1 MLITFITPYNCESK
15 DSYLYE
21 RAKYFLHNSYLSDKT
36 RRIFVDF
43 ASLPSISDELEEI
56 AKNRGIEYIRLEKYG
71 EQFSIGTCRNI
82 GVLDAKTKYIS
93 FQDVD
98 LYAIDSV
105 YEKIEERVENY
116 TYFNELELIPCLYL
130 TREHS
135 LEYLDNDES
144 TRYQIT
150 KNAYLENDKSRIEM
164 YAPAS
169 SCQLIERS
177 FYLMSGG
184 VRKDFYGHGY
194 EDFELHY
201 RLCAM
206 SNKFYRT
213 HNPRS
218 HDYKYDSLE
227 YKGYRTLFSM
237 FGRPLMDD
245 GIFFVHLWHDNH
257 KGTKYQKRNAVNKKI
272 FEHSMVEFDE
282 KKFREPILA
291 DNRHQTK
298 LLVLA
303 QQKSLNA
310 SSLRHLFSE
319 IGQCVFV
326 DEKSFKSFS
335 AMKSYIQKHGID
347 RVFFF
352 NPYGNDHRLNLYRE
366 CRKNK
371 IPFYVYDRGGLN
383 DSWFIDPNGFNA
395 DSDTYHEKHWNHPLT
410 LEQDENV
417 RVYINDVFLKEETLE
432 KNGERIGGEFF
443 RYKYGVNNKKIL
455 FVPYQRPGD
464 SVIRHFSGNVKGVED
479 FSAKLQIIAEKLS
492 QDWVVVA
499 KKHPLETEINMPDN
513 VIYLRDDKHIFDC
526 IQGCDA
532 VLLINSGV
540 GLLSMMAGKP
550 VYHFG
555 QSYYTHPEITQEVT
569 SADDA
574 VKKISKGFT
583 VNLEKVK
590 RFIHYLTNEAYSFA
604 TTDYQEVKE
613 GNASRNV
620 AVFSK
625 FYQINIPNEL
635 SLEYKWREMPFPVN
649 TRYYDFYRSYFA
661 KPKEPAKKAAPLPKP
676 KPSASQ
682 LPASLKPDEIVLD
695 HVAEGDRVSN
705 KIVGTHKP
713 KQKKYGVKHKLGKL
727 IRDPVGVFRR
737 KLSAKSKN

>member
-1 MLITFITPYNCESK
+1 MLITFITPFNCDNKE
-15 DSYLYE
+15 SYLYE
-21 RAKYFLHNSYLSDKT
+21 RAKYFLYNSYLSEKT
-36 RRIFVDF
+36 KRVFVDF
-43 ASLPSISDELEEI
+43 SSLPSISDELEEI
-56 AKNRGIEYIRLEKYG
+56 ASQRGIKYVRLEKYG
-71 EQFSIGTCRNI
+71 EQFSAGICRNL
-82 GVLDAKTKYIS
+82 GVLAAETKYVG

-98 LYAIDSV
+98 LYGTDDV
-105 YEKIEERVENY
+105 YEKIERRVEKY
-116 TYFNELELIPCLYL
+116 KFFNELELVPCLYL
-130 TREHS
+130 TQDYS
-135 LEYLDNDES
+135 QEYLELDSND
-144 TRYQIT
+144 RLDVT
-150 KNAYLENDKSRIEM
+150 KKAYLENDKSKIHM

-169 SCQLIERS
+169 SCLLMERT

-184 VRKDFYGHGY
+184 MRKDFYGHGF

-201 RLCAM
+201 RLCGM

-218 HDYKYDSLE
+218 HDYKYDSVE

-237 FGRPLMDD
+237 YGRPLMNDE
-245 GIFFVHLWHDNH
+245 IFFVHLWHDNH
-257 KGTKYQKRNAVNKKI
+257 KGTKYQKRNAVNRGI
-272 FEHSMVEFDE
+272 FERSMLEFDE

-291 DNRHQTK
+291 DSRLKNK
-298 LLVLA
+298 ILVLA
-303 QQKSLNA
+303 SQKSLNA

-326 DEKSFKSFS
+326 DEKNFKSFS
-335 AMKSYIQKHGID
+335 SIKSYIQKHNID

-366 CRKNK
+366 CRKSK
-371 IPFYVYDRGGLN
+371 VPFYVYDRGGLN

-432 KNGERIGGEFF
+432 KNGERIGGEYF
-443 RYKYGVNNKKIL
+443 RYKYGINNKKIL

-499 KKHPLETEINMPDN
+499 KKHPLETEVNMPDN
-513 VIYLRDDKHIFDC
+513 VVYLRDDKHIFDC

-532 VLLINSGV
+532 VLLVNSGV
-540 GLLSMMAGKP
+540 GLLSVMAGKP

-574 VKKISKGFT
+574 VKKISKGYS

-590 RFIHYLTNEAYSFA
+590 RFVHYLISDVYSFA
-604 TTDYQEVKE
+604 KTEYQEVKE
-613 GNASRNV
+613 GNAYRNV
-620 AVFSK
+620 AIFSK
-625 FYQINIPNEL
+625 FEKVNIINEM
-635 SLEYKWREMPFPVN
+635 SLDFAWRHEPFPSN
-649 TRYYDFYRSYFA
+649 TPYYDYYRSYFV
-661 KPKEPAKKAAPLPKP
+661 KSPESKKKAVTPPKL
-676 KPSASQ
+676 KPSANS
-682 LPASLKPDEIVLD
+682 LPTALQPTQVPQSKV
-695 HVAEGDRVSN
+695 VEGNN
-705 KIVGTHKP
+705 KIVDTRKT
-713 KQKKYGVKHKLGKL
+713 KQKKYGMKHKLGKL
-727 IRDPVGVFRR
+727 VKDPIGVLRR
-737 KLSAKSKN
+737 KLGVRY